1 MNARGPAN
9 WKPAE
14 LTMNSTIPTKMTTR
28 SNDVSVRAR
37 STGATSSE
45 TMARSSRT
53 AIPHPFQPRDEA
65 ADESRGSRRP
75 YLTEAVR
82 NVATPRPAVKPS
94 YHRGGPALARGER
107 PQGPVRE
114 ADVTT
119 ELLVVGGERQR
130 AAESGTLNVIEPGT
144 GAPMAEVAEA
154 GPEDARRAVD
164 VALRAFEEGPWPRT
178 SATERG
184 RVLLRASVLVRERL
198 EDLARLEARNVGKPI
213 GDARDEIGIV
223 ADTLEY
229 WGGAANKILGETV
242 PVQDPGLDVT
252 LREPVGVCA
261 LITPWNFPLVI
272 ATWKIAPALA
282 CGNTIIVKPASYTPL
297 SALRLADILVE
308 AGLPPGAISVLPGPG
323 SAVGNAL
330 VTAPRVNKVG
340 FTGSTEVGSK
350 IMALAARNITRVSLE
365 LGGKSANVV
374 FADADMDTAIER
386 SVWSVFGNTGQ
397 DCCARSRVFVEQSA
411 YDDVVAAMAKRT
423 DELRVGPPLAEE
435 TELGPMIS
443 AGQRETSLEYLEIGQ
458 KEGARLVTGGDI
470 PQGAGG
476 EGGFYLRPAVLADVR
491 NDTRVA
497 QEEIFGPVACLIPFD
512 TEKEAIRLA
521 NETEYGLSGSIWTR
535 DLGRAIRVAKAIR
548 TGVISVNSSHSVH
561 TEAPFGGYKRSGIGR
576 EMGMHAVNLYTEVK
590 NVYFSEA

>member
-1 MNARGPAN
+1 
-9 WKPAE
+9 
-14 LTMNSTIPTKMTTR
+14 
-28 SNDVSVRAR
+28 
-37 STGATSSE
+37 
-45 TMARSSRT
+45 MA
-53 AIPHPFQPRDEA
+53 
-65 ADESRGSRRP
+65 
-75 YLTEAVR
+75 
-82 NVATPRPAVKPS
+82 
-94 YHRGGPALARGER
+94 
-107 PQGPVRE
+107 
-114 ADVTT
+114 T
-119 ELLVVGGERQR
+119 ELLVLGGEGRP
-130 AAESGTLNVIEPGT
+130 AAEGKTFAVIEPGT
-144 GAPMAEVAEA
+144 GAPMSDVAEA

-164 VALRAFEEGPWPRT
+164 VAVRAFDEGPWPRT
-178 SATERG
+178 SATLRG
-184 RVLLRASVLVRERL
+184 RVLLRASVIVRDRL

-213 GDARDEIGIV
+213 RDARDEIGIV

-229 WGGAANKILGETV
+229 WGGAANKIFGETV
-242 PVQDPGLDVT
+242 PIQDPGLDVS

-272 ATWKIAPALA
+272 STWKIAPALA
-282 CGNTIIVKPASYTPL
+282 CGNTIVVKPASYTPL
-297 SALRLADILVE
+297 SVLRLAEILVE
-308 AGLPPGAISVLPGPG
+308 AGLPPEAISVLPGPG

-330 VTAPRVNKVG
+330 VTDPRVNKVG

-365 LGGKSANVV
+365 LGGKSANLV
-374 FADADMDTAIER
+374 FADADMNTAIER

-397 DCCARSRVFVEQSA
+397 DCCARSRVLVERSA

-423 DELRVGPPLAEE
+423 DELRVGPPLEEE

-458 KEGARLVTGGDI
+458 KEGARLVTGGEI
-470 PQGAGG
+470 PEVAGG
-476 EGGFYLRPAVLADVR
+476 EGGFYLRPAVMADVR

-512 TEKEAIRLA
+512 TEEEAIRLA

-535 DLGRAIRVAKAIR
+535 DLGRAIRVAKAVR

>member
-1 MNARGPAN
+1 
-9 WKPAE
+9 
-14 LTMNSTIPTKMTTR
+14 
-28 SNDVSVRAR
+28 
-37 STGATSSE
+37 
-45 TMARSSRT
+45 MA
-53 AIPHPFQPRDEA
+53 
-65 ADESRGSRRP
+65 
-75 YLTEAVR
+75 
-82 NVATPRPAVKPS
+82 
-94 YHRGGPALARGER
+94 
-107 PQGPVRE
+107 
-114 ADVTT
+114 T
-119 ELLVVGGERQR
+119 ELLVLGGEGRP
-130 AAESGTLNVIEPGT
+130 AAEGKTFAVIEPGT
-144 GAPMAEVAEA
+144 GAPMTEVAEA

-164 VALRAFEEGPWPRT
+164 VAVRAFDEGPWPRT
-178 SATERG
+178 PATLRG
-184 RVLLRASVLVRERL
+184 RVLLGASAMVRERL

-213 GDARDEIGIV
+213 RDARDEIGIV

-229 WGGAANKILGETV
+229 WGGAANKIFGETV
-242 PVQDPGLDVT
+242 PIQDPGLDVT

-272 ATWKIAPALA
+272 STWKIAPALA
-282 CGNTIIVKPASYTPL
+282 CGNTIVVKPASYTPL
-297 SALRLADILVE
+297 SVLRLAEILVE
-308 AGLPPGAISVLPGPG
+308 AGLPPEAISVLPGPG

-330 VTAPRVNKVG
+330 VTDPRVNKVG

-374 FADADMDTAIER
+374 FADADMDTAVER

-397 DCCARSRVFVEQSA
+397 DCCARSRVFVERSA

-470 PQGAGG
+470 PQVAGG
-476 EGGFYLRPAVLADVR
+476 ESGFYLRPAVLADVR

-512 TEKEAIRLA
+512 TEEEAIRLA

>member
-1 MNARGPAN
+1 M
-9 WKPAE
+9 
-14 LTMNSTIPTKMTTR
+14 
-28 SNDVSVRAR
+28 
-37 STGATSSE
+37 
-45 TMARSSRT
+45 
-53 AIPHPFQPRDEA
+53 
-65 ADESRGSRRP
+65 
-75 YLTEAVR
+75 
-82 NVATPRPAVKPS
+82 
-94 YHRGGPALARGER
+94 
-107 PQGPVRE
+107 
-114 ADVTT
+114 TT
-119 ELLVVGGERQR
+119 ELLVLGGEGRP
-130 AAESGTLNVIEPGT
+130 AAEGRTFGVIEPGT
-144 GAPMAEVAEA
+144 GAPMAEVSEA

-164 VALRAFEEGPWPRT
+164 VAIRAFEEGPWPRT
-178 SATERG
+178 SATVRG
-184 RVLLRASVLVRERL
+184 RVLLRASTLVRERL

-213 GDARDEIGIV
+213 RDARDEIGIV

-229 WGGAANKILGETV
+229 WGGAANKIFGETV
-242 PVQDPGLDVT
+242 PIQDPGLDVT

-272 ATWKIAPALA
+272 STWKIAPALA
-282 CGNTIIVKPASYTPL
+282 CGNTIVVKPASYTPL
-297 SALRLADILVE
+297 SVLRLAEILVE
-308 AGLPPGAISVLPGPG
+308 AGLPPEAISVLPGPG

-330 VTAPRVNKVG
+330 VTDPRVNKVG

-374 FADADMDTAIER
+374 FADADMDTAVER

-397 DCCARSRVFVEQSA
+397 DCCARSRVFVERSA
-411 YDDVVAAMAKRT
+411 YDDVVATMAKRT

-470 PQGAGG
+470 PQVAGG

-512 TEKEAIRLA
+512 TEEEAIRLA

>member
-1 MNARGPAN
+1 M
-9 WKPAE
+9 
-14 LTMNSTIPTKMTTR
+14 
-28 SNDVSVRAR
+28 
-37 STGATSSE
+37 
-45 TMARSSRT
+45 
-53 AIPHPFQPRDEA
+53 
-65 ADESRGSRRP
+65 
-75 YLTEAVR
+75 
-82 NVATPRPAVKPS
+82 
-94 YHRGGPALARGER
+94 
-107 PQGPVRE
+107 
-114 ADVTT
+114 TT
-119 ELLVVGGERQR
+119 ELLVLGGEGRP
-130 AAESGTLNVIEPGT
+130 AAEGRTFGVIEPGT
-144 GAPMAEVAEA
+144 GAPMAEVSEA

-164 VALRAFEEGPWPRT
+164 VAIRAFEEGPWPRT
-178 SATERG
+178 SATVRG
-184 RVLLRASVLVRERL
+184 RVLLRASTLVRGRL

-213 GDARDEIGIV
+213 RDARDEIGIV

-229 WGGAANKILGETV
+229 WGGAANKIFGETV
-242 PVQDPGLDVT
+242 PIQDPGLDVT

-272 ATWKIAPALA
+272 STWKIAPALA
-282 CGNTIIVKPASYTPL
+282 CGNTIVVKPASYTPL
-297 SALRLADILVE
+297 SVLRLAEILLE
-308 AGLPPGAISVLPGPG
+308 AGLPPEAISVLPGPG

-330 VTAPRVNKVG
+330 VTDPRVNKVG

-350 IMALAARNITRVSLE
+350 IMALAARNITRFSLE

-374 FADADMDTAIER
+374 FADADMDTAVER

-397 DCCARSRVFVEQSA
+397 DCCARSRVFVERSA
-411 YDDVVAAMAKRT
+411 YDDVVATMAKRT

-458 KEGARLVTGGDI
+458 KEGGRLVTGGDI
-470 PQGAGG
+470 PQVAGG

-512 TEKEAIRLA
+512 TEEEAIRLA

>member
-1 MNARGPAN
+1 M
-9 WKPAE
+9 
-14 LTMNSTIPTKMTTR
+14 
-28 SNDVSVRAR
+28 
-37 STGATSSE
+37 
-45 TMARSSRT
+45 
-53 AIPHPFQPRDEA
+53 
-65 ADESRGSRRP
+65 
-75 YLTEAVR
+75 
-82 NVATPRPAVKPS
+82 
-94 YHRGGPALARGER
+94 
-107 PQGPVRE
+107 
-114 ADVTT
+114 TT
-119 ELLVVGGERQR
+119 ELLVLGGEGRP
-130 AAESGTLNVIEPGT
+130 AAEGRTFGVIEPGT
-144 GAPMAEVAEA
+144 GASMAEVAEA

-164 VALRAFEEGPWPRT
+164 VAVRAFDEGPWPRT
-178 SATERG
+178 PATLRG
-184 RVLLRASVLVRERL
+184 RVLLRASTLVRDRL
-198 EDLARLEARNVGKPI
+198 DDLARLEARNAGKPI
-213 GDARDEIGIV
+213 RDARDEIGIV

-229 WGGAANKILGETV
+229 WGGAANKIFGETV
-242 PVQDPGLDVT
+242 PIQDPGLDVT

-272 ATWKIAPALA
+272 STWKIAPALA
-282 CGNTIIVKPASYTPL
+282 CGNTIVVKPASYTPL
-297 SALRLADILVE
+297 SVLRLAEILVE
-308 AGLPPGAISVLPGPG
+308 AGLPPEAISVLPGPG

-330 VTAPRVNKVG
+330 VTDARVNKVG

-374 FADADMDTAIER
+374 FADADMDTAVER

-397 DCCARSRVFVEQSA
+397 DCCARSRVFVERSA

-423 DELRVGPPLAEE
+423 DELSVGPPLEEE

-470 PQGAGG
+470 PQVAGG

-512 TEKEAIRLA
+512 TEEEAIRLA

-535 DLGRAIRVAKAIR
+535 DLGRAIRVAGAIR

-590 NVYFSEA
+590 NVYFSDG

>member
-1 MNARGPAN
+1 M
-9 WKPAE
+9 
-14 LTMNSTIPTKMTTR
+14 
-28 SNDVSVRAR
+28 
-37 STGATSSE
+37 
-45 TMARSSRT
+45 
-53 AIPHPFQPRDEA
+53 
-65 ADESRGSRRP
+65 
-75 YLTEAVR
+75 
-82 NVATPRPAVKPS
+82 
-94 YHRGGPALARGER
+94 
-107 PQGPVRE
+107 
-114 ADVTT
+114 TT
-119 ELLVVGGERQR
+119 ELLVLGGEGRL
-130 AAESGTLNVIEPGT
+130 AAEGRTFEVIEPGT
-144 GAPMAEVAEA
+144 GSPMAEVAEA

-164 VALRAFEEGPWPRT
+164 VAVRAFDEGPWPRT
-178 SATERG
+178 PATLRG
-184 RVLLRASVLVRERL
+184 RVLLRASTLVRERL
-198 EDLARLEARNVGKPI
+198 EDLAQLEARNAGKPI

-229 WGGAANKILGETV
+229 WGGAANKIFGETV
-242 PVQDPGLDVT
+242 PIQDPGLDVT

-272 ATWKIAPALA
+272 STWKIAPALA
-282 CGNTIIVKPASYTPL
+282 CGNTIVVKPASYTPL
-297 SALRLADILVE
+297 SVLRMAELLVE
-308 AGLPPGAISVLPGPG
+308 AGLPPEAISVLPGPG

-330 VTAPRVNKVG
+330 VTDARVNKVG

-365 LGGKSANVV
+365 LGGKSANVI
-374 FADADMDTAIER
+374 FADADIDTAVER
-386 SVWSVFGNTGQ
+386 SVWAVFGNTGQ
-397 DCCARSRVFVEQSA
+397 DCCARSRVLVERSA

-423 DELRVGPPLAEE
+423 DELRVGPPLEEE

-443 AGQRETSLEYLEIGQ
+443 AAQRETSLEYLEIGQ
-458 KEGARLVTGGDI
+458 KEGGRLVTGGDI
-470 PQGAGG
+470 PQVAGG

-512 TEKEAIRLA
+512 TEEEAIRLA

-535 DLGRAIRVAKAIR
+535 DLGRAIRMTKAIR

-590 NVYFSEA
+590 NVYFSQDS

>member
-1 MNARGPAN
+1 M
-9 WKPAE
+9 
-14 LTMNSTIPTKMTTR
+14 
-28 SNDVSVRAR
+28 
-37 STGATSSE
+37 
-45 TMARSSRT
+45 
-53 AIPHPFQPRDEA
+53 
-65 ADESRGSRRP
+65 
-75 YLTEAVR
+75 
-82 NVATPRPAVKPS
+82 
-94 YHRGGPALARGER
+94 
-107 PQGPVRE
+107 
-114 ADVTT
+114 TT
-119 ELLVVGGERQR
+119 ELLVLGGEGRP
-130 AAESGTLNVIEPGT
+130 AAEGKTFGVIEPGT

-164 VALRAFEEGPWPRT
+164 VAVRAFDEGPWPRT
-178 SATERG
+178 PATLRG
-184 RVLLRASVLVRERL
+184 RVLLRASAMVRDRL

-213 GDARDEIGIV
+213 RDARDEIGIV

-229 WGGAANKILGETV
+229 WGGAANKIFGETV
-242 PVQDPGLDVT
+242 PIQDPGLDVT

-272 ATWKIAPALA
+272 STWKIAPALA
-282 CGNTIIVKPASYTPL
+282 CGNTIVVKPASYTPL
-297 SALRLADILVE
+297 SVLRLAEILVE
-308 AGLPPGAISVLPGPG
+308 AGLPPEAISVLPGPG

-330 VTAPRVNKVG
+330 VTDPRVNKVG

-374 FADADMDTAIER
+374 FADADMDTAVER

-397 DCCARSRVFVEQSA
+397 DCCARSRVFVERSA

-423 DELRVGPPLAEE
+423 DELRVGPPLDEE

-443 AGQRETSLEYLEIGQ
+443 AGQRETSLDYLEIGQ
-458 KEGARLVTGGDI
+458 KEGARLVTGGEI
-470 PQGAGG
+470 PQVAGG

-512 TEKEAIRLA
+512 TEEEAIRLA